1 MHKAEWL
8 EKYFDKVAE
17 SSEEGREAVSFVRAN
32 KIKVGLRRARK
43 SVGAFWTLNRTF
55 FLNTFYYSM
64 ESSLENP
71 RAWTIFVHEVH
82 HLKQGVLTAVSVYG
96 ELDAWQVEFR
106 LFKSLT
112 GKTLKPELEE
122 LLTLPLNFERANLQ
136 RARKLMTKFAGFWY
150 GAWILPL
157 YPIDKEIKYLF
168 TRTTQ

>member
-96 ELDAWQVEFR
+96 ELD
-106 LFKSLT
+106 
-112 GKTLKPELEE
+112 
-122 LLTLPLNFERANLQ
+122 
-136 RARKLMTKFAGFWY
+136 
-150 GAWILPL
+150 
-157 YPIDKEIKYLF
+157 
-168 TRTTQ
+168 